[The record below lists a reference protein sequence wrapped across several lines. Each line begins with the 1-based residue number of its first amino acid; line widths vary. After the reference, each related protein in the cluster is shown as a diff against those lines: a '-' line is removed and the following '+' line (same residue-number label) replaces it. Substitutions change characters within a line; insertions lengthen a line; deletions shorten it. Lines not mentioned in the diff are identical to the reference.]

1 MSNDIAQNDFL
12 GRGWSFPPDF
22 TGGQNVQMT
31 SGVADIE
38 ASLQVLLSTRQGER
52 VMEPKYG
59 CNLDAYLFE
68 SLTAAMRTLI
78 EDLVRTAIVFFE
90 PRIDVKTVTLDA
102 SREDAGLVL
111 IEIDYVVRATN
122 SRLNFVYPYYLNEG
136 TELSLLTTSEPATQ

>member
-1 MSNDIAQNDFL
+1 
-12 GRGWSFPPDF
+12 
-22 TGGQNVQMT
+22 MT